1 VTGFLSTRPD
11 RRLATCRSGRHARTI
26 VNTAVTGRGTRD
38 CLDCRRESKARAARK
53 LDGLRVEIRCP
64 GCGLVRILA
73 GRTAKRYHLGRGADG
88 ARLCKSCARK
98 SVRGKTKFRVRQCAR
113 CRAEFSGRSGAARF
127 CDSCAGRTAQA
138 PKACPVCGKSFV
150 RYRNA
155 IACSD
160 PCRRRL
166 KWNKSYFGGRLF
178 DAVGWAQR
186 ECQLCGRVVAK
197 KAHVHHVFGHPDHS
211 ALVVLCAGCHDVVS
225 TLARRS
231 TYQDEQF
238 RRLRWFVA
246 AQRDGAAPA
255 GRDPEPWQGITE

>member
-1 VTGFLSTRPD
+1 
-11 RRLATCRSGRHARTI
+11 
-26 VNTAVTGRGTRD
+26 
-38 CLDCRRESKARAARK
+38 
-53 LDGLRVEIRCP
+53 
-64 GCGLVRILA
+64 
-73 GRTAKRYHLGRGADG
+73 
-88 ARLCKSCARK
+88 
-98 SVRGKTKFRVRQCAR
+98 
-113 CRAEFSGRSGAARF
+113 
-127 CDSCAGRTAQA
+127 
-138 PKACPVCGKSFV
+138 VCGKSFV

-255 GRDPEPWQGITE
+255 GRDRVWLRVRLITEEPAVCESLRLAIGVRGGA